1 MPSFC
6 TYRANQGKPQRGG
19 IGLALNSSAGCDLPV
34 NYPQSGFTLKD
45 IRPVGCLETKT
56 HVSFFVTSEI
66 IIVVLGWAESGFL
79 IKKKK
84 KF

>member
-1 MPSFC
+1 M
-6 TYRANQGKPQRGG
+6 
-19 IGLALNSSAGCDLPV
+19 

-45 IRPVGCLETKT
+45 IKPVSCLETKT

-84 KF
+84 VLINPTAAHAEIKRIIITYFSWAFIC